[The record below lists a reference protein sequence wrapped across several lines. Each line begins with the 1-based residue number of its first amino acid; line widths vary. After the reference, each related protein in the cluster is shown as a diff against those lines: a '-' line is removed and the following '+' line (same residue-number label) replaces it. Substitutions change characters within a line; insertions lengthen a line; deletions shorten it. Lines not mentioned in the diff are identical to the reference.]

1 MPCVTIRRVALF
13 DRVEGDL
20 IAARKRRDD
29 LALNTL
35 GLLKSEVVKATKEP
49 GAAAAIDDQLVI
61 RVLRKE
67 VKRREE
73 AVEVY
78 RAAGRA
84 EAAGREGR
92 EAEILRAYLP
102 AGLSPEQLEA
112 EVGQVIADL
121 KPTGPGGFG
130 AVMKEASRRLAGRA
144 EGGEIAGVAR
154 RLLDR
159 G

>member
-1 MPCVTIRRVALF
+1 MPCVTIRRVGLF
-13 DRVEGDL
+13 DRVERDL

-49 GAAAAIDDQLVI
+49 GAASAIDDPLVI

-78 RAAGRA
+78 RGAGRA
-84 EAAGREGR
+84 EAADREAK
-92 EAEILRAYLP
+92 EAEILWAYLP

-112 EVGQVIADL
+112 EVNQVIADV
-121 KPTGPGGFG
+121 KPSGPGGFG

-144 EGGEIAGVAR
+144 EGGEIATVAR
-154 RLLDR
+154 RLL
-159 G
+159 GQG